1 MRIYPNSE
9 EEFSFLLHGHE
20 KTLSA
25 AQLTEIV
32 KKFFEDKSAEL
43 VSSLR
48 IAATPKE
55 GELFIVSPSKID
67 KTLFLK
73 ERENAKQEAVRKII
87 LKAIGEMEK
96 NPKYQEVFATL
107 VPLKTWNTV
116 NMSQFNSIANCYE
129 GTISNWCEQALE
141 WAQRISNGESWE
153 KICNQ
158 PDSLM
163 WYRIVIWR
171 DKRYRIIGGARQS
184 SINNENPPTEITIA
198 PEIVPVTKNISSG
211 NRLLEVV
218 PLVTIRNIA

>member
-9 EEFSFLLHGHE
+9 EEFTFLLHGHE

-32 KKFFEDKSAEL
+32 KKFFEDKAEEL

-67 KTLFLK
+67 KALFLK
-73 ERENAKQEAVRKII
+73 ERENVRQETVRKII

-96 NPKYQEVFATL
+96 NPKYQAQFATL
-107 VPLKTWNTV
+107 VPVKNWNTV
-116 NMSQFNSIANCYE
+116 NMSQFSVVANCYG
-129 GTISNWCEQALE
+129 GTVSNWCEQALE

-158 PDSLM
+158 QDTLN
-163 WYRIVIWR
+163 RCRLVLWR
-171 DKRYRIIGGARQS
+171 DNRYRIIGGAQES
-184 SINNENPPTEITIA
+184 SADNNNSPATIIA
-198 PEIVPVTKNISSG
+198 VPDILLATKKISSA
-211 NRLLEVV
+211 NKLSEVV
-218 PLVTIRNIA
+218 PLVTIRDIA